1 MNFKKVATLVLSAA
15 AVVGLAACS
24 NQSSQSTSTSSSST
38 NNANATTTV
47 KLASIGSDADVW
59 RYIAGLDATKEAGLT
74 IEVQEINGGVP
85 LNQAVFDGVVDAN
98 AFQSIGYMDSF
109 NSDQNGDLVPIGTTY
124 IEPMGLYSKK
134 HTSLSDLPDG
144 ATVALADNPANTT
157 RALRLLEK
165 AGLITLPANFN
176 DGTGT
181 PSDIATNPKNLQFLL
196 IDDTTGV
203 RVLDDVDLVAIGNT
217 IALEGGLN
225 VLKDSLFREE
235 ADESTKASIN
245 VITVKDANKNNE
257 ALKKLVDLYHLP
269 EVQKYVT
276 EQFDGTKVEVNKPV
290 SEVWEKK

>member
-1 MNFKKVATLVLSAA
+1 MNFKKVATLVLSAV

-24 NQSSQSTSTSSSST
+24 NQSSQSTSTPSSST

-245 VITVKDANKNNE
+245 VITVKDANKDNE